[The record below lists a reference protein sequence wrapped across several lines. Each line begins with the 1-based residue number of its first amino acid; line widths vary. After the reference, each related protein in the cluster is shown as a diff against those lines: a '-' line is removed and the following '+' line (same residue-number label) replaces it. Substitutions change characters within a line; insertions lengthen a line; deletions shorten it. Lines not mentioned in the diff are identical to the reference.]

1 MINNIGYACINMQ
14 LNDPKNYGSNPK
26 AERVTT
32 NRAMVK
38 RTFKE
43 KGMEY
48 AGQLALQNCR
58 DLLTILKWN
67 KANGFN
73 FFRLSSD
80 LIPWASEYNIE
91 DLPQYSKIEQVLFNC
106 GLFIEENGM
115 RITSHPGPFNI
126 LTSPKEQVILNTIKD
141 LENHGKVFDLL
152 CLPRSPFA
160 KLNIH
165 VGAHYN
171 NRKLAL
177 DNFCKN
183 FERLSEGVRT
193 RLTVEN
199 DDKETLYSTKELYE
213 EVFRRIGTPIVHDY
227 HHHGFCTGGLSQEQ
241 AVRLAASTWGDIVPV
256 VHYSESRRD
265 EQGDNSIKPQAHS
278 DYVYQKIDSYGVTM
292 DVMIEAKM
300 KELTVLKYLELHGEG
315 TKRKNV
321 A

>member
-32 NRAMVK
+32 NRTMVK
-38 RTFKE
+38 STFKE
-43 KGMEY
+43 KGLEY
-48 AGQLALQNCR
+48 AGQLAYQNCR

-67 KANGFN
+67 KANGFD

-80 LIPWASEYNIE
+80 LFPWASEYNIE
-91 DLPQYSKIEQVLFNC
+91 DLPQYSKIEKILFDC
-106 GLFIEENGM
+106 GFFIEENGM
-115 RITSHPGPFNI
+115 RITSHPGPFNK
-126 LTSPKEQVILNTIKD
+126 LTSATEDVIINTIKD

-152 CLPRSPFA
+152 CLPLSPFA
-160 KLNIH
+160 KINIH

-183 FERLSEGVRT
+183 FERLSESVRS

-199 DDKETLYSTKELYE
+199 DDKESLYSTKELYD
-213 EVFRRIGTPIVHDY
+213 EVFTRIGTPIVHDY
-227 HHHGFCTGGLSQEQ
+227 HHHGFCTGGLSQEE
-241 AVRLAASTWGDIVPV
+241 AVKLAASTWGEVIPV

-265 EQGDNSIKPQAHS
+265 ELCDNSIKPQAHS
-278 DYVYQKIDSYGVTM
+278 DFIYQKIDTYGLTL
-292 DVMIEAKM
+292 DVMVEAKM
-300 KELTVLKYLELHGEG
+300 KELTVLKYLELHGE
-315 TKRKNV
+315 KKERKIV